1 MATPQH
7 TPQGR
12 GFDTSIG
19 YFNHDNDMYH
29 YNVTDQTLIWYP
41 QQCETDKYA
50 GRGWIDLWRTDGPS
64 NFTDGYYEPYF
75 FKDELLQLFDER
87 DTARPLFL
95 YYASRLVH
103 APLQAPQVYLDMYK
117 HIDDPV
123 RQKYHAMVSVLDD
136 NIGNL
141 TQALKEKGMWNNT
154 ILVIQSDNG
163 GPIYAVSNHPGYCVL
178 GHSMRPV

>member
-1 MATPQH
+1 MHGAGSGLYGYQYHWPTCCRHQAAYCDDH
-7 TPQGR
+7 GR
-12 GFDTSIG
+12 
-19 YFNHDNDMYH
+19 
-29 YNVTDQTLIWYP
+29 W
-41 QQCETDKYA
+41 YA

-75 FKDELLQLFDER
+75 FKDELLQLLGER
-87 DTARPLFL
+87 NTDKPLFL

-141 TQALKEKGMWNNT
+141 TQALKEKGMWDNT

-163 GPIYAVSNHPGYCVL
+163 GPIYAVSTPSSFIPAWMQATRLAVF
-178 GHSMRPV
+178 ST